1 MDEKGKSQ
9 SERARRRGRADGVS
23 RLFIFRRRT
32 LLAAPKVS
40 GLMTPAIRKIPVAA
54 HEAPAGGRTPG
65 RVPQPVLSRWNMAP
79 TLKPE
84 MR

>member
-23 RLFIFRRRT
+23 RLFNFRRRT
-32 LLAAPKVS
+32 VLAAPKVS

-54 HEAPAGGRTPG
+54 HEAPSGERTPG
-65 RVPQPVLSRWNMAP
+65 RVPQPVLSRRNIAL
-79 TLKPE
+79 TFKPE